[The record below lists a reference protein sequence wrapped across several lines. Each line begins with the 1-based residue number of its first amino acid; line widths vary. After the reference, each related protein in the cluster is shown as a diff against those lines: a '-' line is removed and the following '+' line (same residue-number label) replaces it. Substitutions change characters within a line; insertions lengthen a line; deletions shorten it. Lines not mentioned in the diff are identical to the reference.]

1 MRRKTFAH
9 MNCSIAR
16 ALEQIGEWWTFL
28 IVREALMGTRRFDK
42 FQSNLGIARN
52 ILAARLKKLVARGI
66 LERTV
71 ASDDARRVE
80 YRMTEKGRALFPVLM
95 ALREWGDQ
103 WVVGPGRVPVI
114 VVDRV
119 NAQPIE
125 VRVTNRDGR
134 PTGWLDARM
143 IPGPGAQAALK
154 RRLARVRK
162 PAASLD
168 RDGARSVSAKAA
180 PGAQRARGPHGTI
193 LPDFRA
199 ALLTRA
205 NLRQSRIVTE
215 EGHGKHPL

>member
-28 IVREALMGTRRFDK
+28 IVREALMGTRRFDH

-66 LERTV
+66 LQRTV
-71 ASDDARRVE
+71 TPGDARRVE

-95 ALREWGDQ
+95 ALREWGDR
-103 WVVGPGRVPVI
+103 WVVGPGRVPVV
-114 VVDRV
+114 VVDRL

-125 VRVTNRDGR
+125 VRVTSHDGR
-134 PTGWLDARM
+134 PIAWLDATM

-154 RRLARVRK
+154 GRLTRPRK
-162 PAASLD
+162 PAGSMD
-168 RDGARSVSAKAA
+168 RDAAASAS
-180 PGAQRARGPHGTI
+180 AQG
-193 LPDFRA
+193 
-199 ALLTRA
+199 
-205 NLRQSRIVTE
+205 S
-215 EGHGKHPL
+215 